1 MSKGSSSDR
10 APGDREDRPE
20 SEAASEMDKSQK
32 TADARKRN
40 EDTLPPLPIYPSGQG
55 GPQREQTKRGNAV
68 ETVIWLLVI
77 LGLLVLVMQN
87 TGYIKLFA
95 LQSKAAAFGLTV
107 IAGALAVAAAYS
119 YLQGIKLRA
128 AIRRLTEQQRRNK
141 QRVTL
146 PSTDGELEQAD
157 DKEVDVRTEQVRF
170 SAVIEERQRLAREL
184 HDAVSQQL
192 FAISMTATAVSR
204 TLEKDWERAK
214 RQVQLIEE
222 MASVAQS
229 EMRALLLHLR
239 PVHLDGKNLAQA
251 LRSLVD
257 ELKLKVPMQIT
268 LEVDETINIA
278 SEAED
283 HLFRIAQE
291 ALSNSLRHS
300 KADHLDIFLQ
310 RHGGNARLTIRDNG
324 TGFDLEAKKQT
335 SYGLL
340 TMDER
345 VNVLGG
351 TMKLITSPGQGVIID
366 IWIPL
371 VGHEGRDFGPN
382 GGDGA
387 DGNNRTTH

>member
-1 MSKGSSSDR
+1 MSNGSSSER
-10 APGDREDRPE
+10 ASGEQRPE
-20 SEAASEMDKSQK
+20 SEAASGTGMSQK
-32 TADARKRN
+32 TAGAQKRTD
-40 EDTLPPLPIYPSGQG
+40 DTLPPLPIYPSGQG
-55 GPQREQTKRGNAV
+55 GPKREQTKRGNAV

-77 LGLLVLVMQN
+77 LGLLVLVMQS

-95 LQSKAAAFGLTV
+95 LQSKAAAIGLTV

-128 AIRRLTEQQRRNK
+128 AIMRLTEQQRRNK

-146 PSTDGELEQAD
+146 PPTDGELEQAD

-278 SEAED
+278 AEAED

-324 TGFDLEAKKQT
+324 SGFDLEAKKQT

-371 VGHEGRDFGPN
+371 VSHEGRDFGPN
-382 GGDGA
+382 GGDRA
-387 DGNNRTTH
+387 DGNNRTTY